1 MSVCP
6 FILGGTVQKIL
17 VCTDGTELGR
27 RAADMALT
35 LASQFQAQLTG
46 LYVVDPFLKKFT
58 HEIYAIN
65 REACRDHLDK
75 LLREEGEQ
83 ALASLQARC
92 APAGVAFI
100 PKFRFGPPEEEIM
113 GEIQEGDFDLLI
125 MGAKLLQSWR
135 ERLESVNLPKKIF
148 SQAPIPMLFVR

>member
-1 MSVCP
+1 MP
-6 FILGGTVQKIL
+6 IYFGGGTVQKIL
-17 VCTDGTELGR
+17 VCTDGTELAR
-27 RAADMALT
+27 KAEDLALT
-35 LASQFQAQLTG
+35 LASRFQAQLTG

-58 HEIYAIN
+58 HEIYAVN

-75 LLREEGEQ
+75 LLLQEGEQ
-83 ALASLQARC
+83 SLAALQARS
-92 APAGVAFI
+92 ASTGVVFI
-100 PKFRFGPPEEEIM
+100 PKIRHGPPEEEILQ
-113 GEIQEGDFDLLI
+113 EIQEGGYHLLI

>member
-1 MSVCP
+1 MP
-6 FILGGTVQKIL
+6 IFLGGTVQKIL
-17 VCTDGTELGR
+17 ICTDGTDLGR
-27 RAADMALT
+27 KAEDMALA
-35 LASQFQAQLTG
+35 LASRFQAHLTG

-75 LLREEGEQ
+75 LLRHEGEQ

-92 APAGVAFI
+92 ASAGLAFI
-100 PKFRFGPPEEEIM
+100 PKIRQGPPEEEILN
-113 GEIQEGDFDLLI
+113 EIQEGGYDLLI

-148 SQAPIPMLFVR
+148 SQAPISMLFVR